1 MLADGKWNHLFLFA
15 TAICLVWGCESGG
28 GNVPVAAPAPYAG
41 PGTPLKVMTRNLYF
55 GAEINASLVVPTAA
69 QIPPVVAG
77 LWAAVQQSDFPG
89 RAKLIVDEIVA
100 EQPDIIAFQE
110 MELFRTQSPS
120 DFVPGA
126 SPNAE
131 TVAPNGDMLAIIV
144 GELAARGLDY
154 GEPVLVDPH
163 TDIELPSVDASGA
176 IYDLRM
182 TDRNVVFVRPSIS
195 ASNPRG
201 QDFASSFSVPL
212 GGLSSGISIK
222 LARGFG
228 AVDLLADGVSF
239 TLVNTHLE
247 IGGFLAS
254 DQEAQAKNLVDALA
268 PLAGQVVL
276 AGDFNSP
283 ADGSGTKSYQTV
295 AQAFTDVWPVVN
307 ATDPGFTCCTDI
319 TAAALSPNE
328 RIDLVLYRGKVRPEA
343 ANVVGPDASARTA
356 GGLLPSDHVGVVT
369 TLTVGQ

>member
-1 MLADGKWNHLFLFA
+1 MIDARTRLLLVA
-15 TAICLVWGCESGG
+15 TAACLGCGDSTGG
-28 GNVPVAAPAPYAG
+28 SYTG
-41 PGTPLKVMTRNLYF
+41 PGTTLKVMTRNVYF
-55 GAEINASLVVPTAA
+55 GAEVNASLVVSTPE
-69 QIPPVVAG
+69 QIPPAVAG

-89 RAKLIVDEIVA
+89 RAKLLVDEVVA

-110 MELFRTQSPS
+110 MELFRMQSPS

-131 TVAPNGDMLAIIV
+131 EVAPNGDLLAIMQ

-154 GEPVLVDPH
+154 GDPVLVDAH

-176 IYDLRM
+176 TYDLRM

-201 QDFASSFSVPL
+201 QDFANSFTVPL
-212 GGLSSGISIK
+212 GGLSSGITIT

-228 AVDLLADGVSF
+228 AVDLLAGGVPF
-239 TLVNTHLE
+239 TFVNTHLE
-247 IGGFLAS
+247 VENFAS
-254 DQEAQAKNLVDALA
+254 IQEGQAQNLLDALA
-268 PLAGQVVL
+268 PVAGQVVL
-276 AGDFNSP
+276 VGDFNSA
-283 ADGSGTKSYQTV
+283 ADNSTTNTYHSVTQI
-295 AQAFTDVWPVVN
+295 FSDSWPKVN
-307 ATDPGFTCCTDI
+307 ASDPGFTCCTDI
-319 TAAALSPNE
+319 TAAALSPTE

-343 ANVVGPDASARTA
+343 ANLAGLDASARTA
-356 GGLLPSDHVGVVT
+356 GGLLPSDHVGVAT

>member
-1 MLADGKWNHLFLFA
+1 MVA
-15 TAICLVWGCESGG
+15 TAVCLGCGDVPSG
-28 GNVPVAAPAPYAG
+28 PSASYTG
-41 PGTPLKVMTRNLYF
+41 PGTTLKVMTRNVYF
-55 GAEINASLVVPTAA
+55 GAEVDASLAVSTPAE
-69 QIPPVVAG
+69 IPPAVAG
-77 LWAAVQQSDFPG
+77 LWATVQQSDFLG

-100 EQPDIIAFQE
+100 EQPDVIAFQE
-110 MELFRTQSPS
+110 MELFRMQSPS

-131 TVAPNGDMLAIIV
+131 DVAPNGDLLLIMQN
-144 GELAARGLDY
+144 ELAARGLDY

-201 QDFASSFSVPL
+201 QDFANSFNVPL
-212 GGLSSGISIK
+212 GGLASGIFIK
-222 LARGFG
+222 LTRGFG
-228 AVDLLADGVSF
+228 AVDLVADGVPF

-247 IGGFLAS
+247 VENFAS
-254 DQEAQAKNLVDALA
+254 VQEGQAHNLLDALA
-268 PLAGQVVL
+268 PVSGQVIL
-276 AGDFNSP
+276 TGDFNSA
-283 ADGSGTKSYQTV
+283 ADGSTTKTYQIVT
-295 AQAFTDVWPVVN
+295 QAFSDAWPMVV

-319 TAAALSPNE
+319 AAAALAPTE

-343 ANVVGPDASARTA
+343 ANLVGLDASARTA
-356 GGLLPSDHVGVVT
+356 GGLLPSDHVGLVT
-369 TLTVGQ
+369 TFTVGL